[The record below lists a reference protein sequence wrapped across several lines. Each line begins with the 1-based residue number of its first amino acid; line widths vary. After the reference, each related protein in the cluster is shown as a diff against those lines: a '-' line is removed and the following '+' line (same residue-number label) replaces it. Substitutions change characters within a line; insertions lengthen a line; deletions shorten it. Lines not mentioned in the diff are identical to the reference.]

1 MIDHIQWILI
11 RLSHTINMFKYNSIF
26 KLNEFI
32 TFRIMLF
39 LYNFLNNNYNI
50 NLETFYF

>member
-1 MIDHIQWILI
+1 MIDHIQLILI
-11 RLSHTINMFKYNSIF
+11 RLSHTNNMCKYNSIF

-32 TFRIMLF
+32 TFRIFLF